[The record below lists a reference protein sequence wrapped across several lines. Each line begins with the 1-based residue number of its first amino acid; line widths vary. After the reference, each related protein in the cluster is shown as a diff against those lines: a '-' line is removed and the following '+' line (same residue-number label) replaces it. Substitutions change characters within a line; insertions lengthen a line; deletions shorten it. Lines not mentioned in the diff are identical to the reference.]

1 MLLTMGLLA
10 VLYLGFLA
18 VLLTMHVSQM
28 AIILFMGGFMF
39 LQYYYSDK
47 MILSSMGAKIVT
59 ESEEPEL
66 HDIVRRLCQNADLP
80 MPRIAV
86 VKTSMPNAFATGRNQ
101 KNAVVAV
108 TTGLR
113 ARLDNNELE
122 AVLAHELTH
131 VKNRDMMV
139 MTIATFLSS
148 MAQILVQWLPFLGGG
163 DRDRDSGSNF
173 IVLFLV
179 SLVVWIVSFILIRT
193 LSRYREFAAD
203 RGAAIITG
211 QPSHLVSA
219 LKKISGFRVPTEDL
233 RKVEGPVSALYH
245 ACNIRIVLHET
256 FLHSPTPGS
265 KDCCSAEDRDGTGGL
280 RWGFWTPSW
289 ERHGFPRPGRTS
301 SLPSPPPPSL

>member
-1 MLLTMGLLA
+1 MLTMFLLA

-18 VLLTMHVSQM
+18 VLLGMGVSRLG
-28 AIILFMGGFMF
+28 IILFMGGFMF
-39 LQYYYSDK
+39 LQYYFSDK
-47 MILSSMGAKIVT
+47 MILSSMGAKLVS
-59 ESEEPEL
+59 ESEQPKL

-86 VKTSMPNAFATGRNQ
+86 VRTSMPNAFATGRNQ

-108 TTGLR
+108 TTGIMD
-113 ARLDNNELE
+113 RLDDSELE

-148 MAQILVQWLPFLGGG
+148 IAQMLVQWLPYFGMGGSS
-163 DRDRDSGSNF
+163 RDRDSGSSA

-211 QPSHLVSA
+211 HPSHLVSA
-219 LKKISGFRVPTEDL
+219 LQKISGFRVPTEDL
-233 RKVEGPVSALYH
+233 RKVEGPVSALFITPAISGKSLMNLFSTH
-245 ACNIRIVLHET
+245 PTLEARIEALQKIEME
-256 FLHSPTPGS
+256 LE
-265 KDCCSAEDRDGTGGL
+265 A
-280 RWGFWTPSW
+280 
-289 ERHGFPRPGRTS
+289 
-301 SLPSPPPPSL
+301 

>member
-1 MLLTMGLLA
+1 MLLTMGLLT

-28 AIILFMGGFMF
+28 VIILFMGGFMF
-39 LQYYYSDK
+39 LQYFFSDK
-47 MILSSMGAKIVT
+47 MILRSMGAKIVT
-59 ESEEPEL
+59 ENEEPEL
-66 HDIVRRLCQNADLP
+66 HQIVSRLCANANLP

-108 TTGLR
+108 TTGIME
-113 ARLDNNELE
+113 RLNNNELE
-122 AVLAHELTH
+122 AVLAHELSH

-148 MAQILVQWLPFLGGG
+148 MAQILVQWLPFMGGG
-163 DRDRDSGSNF
+163 SRDRDSGSNF

-203 RGAAIITG
+203 RGAAILTG
-211 QPSHLVSA
+211 QPSYLVSA
-219 LKKISGFRVPTEDL
+219 LKKISGFKIPTEDL
-233 RKVEGPVSALYH
+233 RKVEGPVSALFITPAISGSSFMRLFSTH
-245 ACNIRIVLHET
+245 PTLEARIAALQKIEME
-256 FLHSPTPGS
+256 LE
-265 KDCCSAEDRDGTGGL
+265 A
-280 RWGFWTPSW
+280 
-289 ERHGFPRPGRTS
+289 
-301 SLPSPPPPSL
+301 

>member
-28 AIILFMGGFMF
+28 VIILFMGGFMF
-39 LQYYYSDK
+39 LQYFYSDK
-47 MILSSMGAKIVT
+47 MILRSMGAKIVT

-66 HDIVRRLCQNADLP
+66 HQIVSRLCANANLP
-80 MPRIAV
+80 MPKIAV

-108 TTGLR
+108 TTGIM

-139 MTIATFLSS
+139 MTVATFLSS
-148 MAQILVQWLPFLGGG
+148 MAQILVQWLPFFGGG
-163 DRDRDSGSNF
+163 SRDRDSGSNF
-173 IVLFLV
+173 IVLILV
-179 SLVVWIVSFILIRT
+179 SLVVWIVSIILISM

-203 RGAAIITG
+203 RGAAIMTG

-219 LKKISGFRVPTEDL
+219 LKKISGFKVPTEDL
-233 RKVEGPVSALYH
+233 RKVEGPVSALFITPAISGSSFMRLFSTH
-245 ACNIRIVLHET
+245 PTLEARIAALQNIEMELE
-256 FLHSPTPGS
+256 
-265 KDCCSAEDRDGTGGL
+265 A
-280 RWGFWTPSW
+280 
-289 ERHGFPRPGRTS
+289 
-301 SLPSPPPPSL
+301 

>member
-1 MLLTMGLLA
+1 MNRWKSDRGLEARMLLTMGLLA

-28 AIILFMGGFMF
+28 VIILFMGGFMF
-39 LQYYYSDK
+39 LQYFFSDK
-47 MILSSMGAKIVT
+47 MILASMGAKIVT
-59 ESEEPEL
+59 ESEAPKL
-66 HDIVRRLCQNADLP
+66 HQIVSRLCANADLP
-80 MPRIAV
+80 MPKIAV

-108 TTGLR
+108 TTGIME
-113 ARLDNNELE
+113 RLDNNELE

-148 MAQILVQWLPFLGGG
+148 MAQILVQWLPFFGGG
-163 DRDRDSGSNF
+163 SRDRDSGSNF

-203 RGAAIITG
+203 RGAAIMTG

-233 RKVEGPVSALYH
+233 RKVEGPVSALFITPAISGSSFMRLFSTH
-245 ACNIRIVLHET
+245 PTLEARIAALQKIEME
-256 FLHSPTPGS
+256 LE
-265 KDCCSAEDRDGTGGL
+265 A
-280 RWGFWTPSW
+280 
-289 ERHGFPRPGRTS
+289 
-301 SLPSPPPPSL
+301 

>member
-18 VLLTMHVSQM
+18 VLLSMHVSQM
-28 AIILFMGGFMF
+28 VIILFMGGFMF
-39 LQYYYSDK
+39 LQYFYSDK
-47 MILSSMGAKIVT
+47 LILRSMGAKIVT
-59 ESEEPEL
+59 ESEDPEL
-66 HDIVRRLCQNADLP
+66 HQIVSRLCANANLP
-80 MPRIAV
+80 MPKIAI

-108 TTGLR
+108 TTGIM

-139 MTIATFLSS
+139 MTVATFLSS
-148 MAQILVQWLPFLGGG
+148 MAQILVQWLPFFGGG
-163 DRDRDSGSNF
+163 SRDRDSGSNF

-179 SLVVWIVSFILIRT
+179 SLVVWIVSIILISM

-203 RGAAIITG
+203 RGAAIMTG

-219 LKKISGFRVPTEDL
+219 LKKISGFKVPTEDL
-233 RKVEGPVSALYH
+233 RKVEGPVSALFITPAISGSSFMRLFSTH
-245 ACNIRIVLHET
+245 PTLEARIAALQNIEMELE
-256 FLHSPTPGS
+256 
-265 KDCCSAEDRDGTGGL
+265 A
-280 RWGFWTPSW
+280 
-289 ERHGFPRPGRTS
+289 
-301 SLPSPPPPSL
+301 

>member
-1 MLLTMGLLA
+1 MRRWKSDRGLEVRMLLTMGLLA

-18 VLLTMHVSQM
+18 ILLSMHVSQM
-28 AIILFMGGFMF
+28 VIILFMGGFMF
-39 LQYYYSDK
+39 LQYFYSDK
-47 MILSSMGAKIVT
+47 LILRSMGAKIVT
-59 ESEEPEL
+59 ESEEPQL
-66 HDIVRRLCQNADLP
+66 HQIVSRLCANADLP
-80 MPRIAV
+80 MPKIAV

-108 TTGLR
+108 TTGIM

-139 MTIATFLSS
+139 MTVATFLSS
-148 MAQILVQWLPFLGGG
+148 MAQILVQWLPFFGGG
-163 DRDRDSGSNF
+163 SRDRDSGSNF

-203 RGAAIITG
+203 RGSAIMTG
-211 QPSHLVSA
+211 QPSHLISA

-233 RKVEGPVSALYH
+233 RKVEGAVSALFITPAVSGSSFMRLFSTH
-245 ACNIRIVLHET
+245 PTLEARIAALQNIEMELE
-256 FLHSPTPGS
+256 
-265 KDCCSAEDRDGTGGL
+265 A
-280 RWGFWTPSW
+280 
-289 ERHGFPRPGRTS
+289 
-301 SLPSPPPPSL
+301 

>member
-1 MLLTMGLLA
+1 MKRWKPDRGLEARMLLTMFLLS

-28 AIILFMGGFMF
+28 LIMLFMGGFMF
-39 LQYYYSDK
+39 LQYFFSDK
-47 MILSSMGAKIVT
+47 MILASMGAKIVT
-59 ESEEPEL
+59 ESEEPKL
-66 HDIVRRLCQNADLP
+66 YQIVSRLCANADLP
-80 MPRIAV
+80 MPKIAV

-108 TTGLR
+108 TTGL
-113 ARLDNNELE
+113 ATQLDNNELE

-163 DRDRDSGSNF
+163 SRDRDSGSNF

-203 RGAAIITG
+203 RGAAIMTG

-233 RKVEGPVSALYH
+233 RKVEGPVSALFITPALSGLSLMRLFSTH
-245 ACNIRIVLHET
+245 PTLEARIAALQKIEIE
-256 FLHSPTPGS
+256 LE
-265 KDCCSAEDRDGTGGL
+265 A
-280 RWGFWTPSW
+280 
-289 ERHGFPRPGRTS
+289 
-301 SLPSPPPPSL
+301 

>member
-1 MLLTMGLLA
+1 MGLLA

-18 VLLTMHVSQM
+18 ILLSMGVSQM
-28 AIILFMGGFMF
+28 VIILFMGGFMF
-39 LQYYYSDK
+39 LQYFYSDK
-47 MILSSMGAKIVT
+47 LILRSMGAKIVT
-59 ESEEPEL
+59 ESEEPKL
-66 HDIVRRLCQNADLP
+66 HQIVSRLCANADLP
-80 MPRIAV
+80 MPKIAV

-108 TTGLR
+108 TTGIM

-148 MAQILVQWLPFLGGG
+148 MAQILVQWLPFFGGG
-163 DRDRDSGSNF
+163 SRDRDSGSNF

-203 RGAAIITG
+203 RGAAIMTG

-219 LKKISGFRVPTEDL
+219 LKKISGFKVPTEDL
-233 RKVEGPVSALYH
+233 RKVEGPVSALFITPAISGSSFMRLFSTH
-245 ACNIRIVLHET
+245 PTLEARIAALQNIEMELE
-256 FLHSPTPGS
+256 
-265 KDCCSAEDRDGTGGL
+265 A
-280 RWGFWTPSW
+280 
-289 ERHGFPRPGRTS
+289 
-301 SLPSPPPPSL
+301 

>member
-1 MLLTMGLLA
+1 MIRWKSDRGLEARMLLTMFLLA

-18 VLLTMHVSQM
+18 VLLTMKVSSVV
-28 AIILFMGGFMF
+28 IILFMGGFMF
-39 LQYYYSDK
+39 LQYFFSDK
-47 MILSSMGAKIVT
+47 MILASMGAKIVT
-59 ESEEPEL
+59 ESEEPGL

-80 MPRIAV
+80 MPKIAV

-113 ARLDNNELE
+113 TKLDNNELE

-148 MAQILVQWLPFLGGG
+148 MAQILVQWLPFFGGG
-163 DRDRDSGSNF
+163 NRDRDSGSNF

-203 RGAAIITG
+203 RGSAIMTG

-219 LKKISGFRVPTEDL
+219 LKKISGFKVPTEDL
-233 RKVEGPVSALYH
+233 RKVEGPVSALFITPAISGSSFMRLFSTH
-245 ACNIRIVLHET
+245 PTLEARIAALQKIEIE
-256 FLHSPTPGS
+256 LE
-265 KDCCSAEDRDGTGGL
+265 A
-280 RWGFWTPSW
+280 
-289 ERHGFPRPGRTS
+289 
-301 SLPSPPPPSL
+301 

>member
-1 MLLTMGLLA
+1 MRRWKSDRGLEVRMLLTMGLLA

-18 VLLTMHVSQM
+18 ILLSMGVSQM
-28 AIILFMGGFMF
+28 VIILFMGGFMF
-39 LQYYYSDK
+39 LQYFYSDK
-47 MILSSMGAKIVT
+47 LILRSMGAKIVT
-59 ESEEPEL
+59 ESEEPQL
-66 HDIVRRLCQNADLP
+66 HQIVSRLCANADLP
-80 MPRIAV
+80 MPKIAV

-108 TTGLR
+108 TTGIM

-139 MTIATFLSS
+139 MTVATFLSS
-148 MAQILVQWLPFLGGG
+148 MAQILVQWLPFFGGG
-163 DRDRDSGSNF
+163 SRDRDSGSNF

-203 RGAAIITG
+203 RGSAIMTG
-211 QPSHLVSA
+211 QPSHLISA

-233 RKVEGPVSALYH
+233 RKVEGAVSALFITP
-245 ACNIRIVLHET
+245 AVSGSSFMRLFSTLPPLEARIAALENIEMELE
-256 FLHSPTPGS
+256 
-265 KDCCSAEDRDGTGGL
+265 A
-280 RWGFWTPSW
+280 
-289 ERHGFPRPGRTS
+289 
-301 SLPSPPPPSL
+301 

>member
-28 AIILFMGGFMF
+28 VIILFMGGFMF
-39 LQYYYSDK
+39 LQYFYSDK
-47 MILSSMGAKIVT
+47 MILRSMGAKIVT

-66 HDIVRRLCQNADLP
+66 HQIVSRLCANADLP
-80 MPRIAV
+80 MPKIAV

-108 TTGLR
+108 TTGIM

-148 MAQILVQWLPFLGGG
+148 MAQILVQWLPFFGGG
-163 DRDRDSGSNF
+163 SRDRDSGSNF

-203 RGAAIITG
+203 RGAAIMTG

-233 RKVEGPVSALYH
+233 RKVEGPVSALFITPAISGSSFMRLFSTH
-245 ACNIRIVLHET
+245 PTLEARIAALQKIEME
-256 FLHSPTPGS
+256 LE
-265 KDCCSAEDRDGTGGL
+265 A
-280 RWGFWTPSW
+280 
-289 ERHGFPRPGRTS
+289 
-301 SLPSPPPPSL
+301 

>member
-1 MLLTMGLLA
+1 MGLLA

-18 VLLTMHVSQM
+18 FLLTMHVNQM
-28 AIILFMGGFMF
+28 VIILFMGGFMF
-39 LQYYYSDK
+39 LQYFFSDK
-47 MILSSMGAKIVT
+47 MILASMGAKIVT
-59 ESEEPEL
+59 ESEEPQL
-66 HDIVRRLCQNADLP
+66 HQIVSRLCANADLP
-80 MPRIAV
+80 MPKIAV

-108 TTGLR
+108 TTGL
-113 ARLDNNELE
+113 AGRLDNNELE

-148 MAQILVQWLPFLGGG
+148 MAQILVQWLPFFGGG
-163 DRDRDSGSNF
+163 NRDRDSGSNF

-203 RGAAIITG
+203 RGAAILTG

-233 RKVEGPVSALYH
+233 RKVEGPVSALFITPAISGSSFMRLFSTH
-245 ACNIRIVLHET
+245 PTLEARIAALQKIEME
-256 FLHSPTPGS
+256 LE
-265 KDCCSAEDRDGTGGL
+265 A
-280 RWGFWTPSW
+280 
-289 ERHGFPRPGRTS
+289 
-301 SLPSPPPPSL
+301 

>member
-1 MLLTMGLLA
+1 MNRWKSDRGLEVRMLLTMGLLA

-18 VLLTMHVSQM
+18 VLLSMHVSQM
-28 AIILFMGGFMF
+28 VIILFMGGFMF
-39 LQYYYSDK
+39 LQYFYSDK
-47 MILSSMGAKIVT
+47 LILRSMGAKIVT
-59 ESEEPEL
+59 ESEEPEI
-66 HDIVRRLCQNADLP
+66 HQIVSRLCANANLP
-80 MPRIAV
+80 MPKIAV

-108 TTGLR
+108 TTGIM

-139 MTIATFLSS
+139 MTVATFLSS
-148 MAQILVQWLPFLGGG
+148 MAQIMVQWLPFIGGG
-163 DRDRDSGSNF
+163 SRDRDSGSNF

-203 RGAAIITG
+203 RGAAIMTG

-219 LKKISGFRVPTEDL
+219 LKKISGFKVPTEDL
-233 RKVEGPVSALYH
+233 RKVEGPVSALFITPAISGSSFMRLFSTH
-245 ACNIRIVLHET
+245 PTLDARIAALQNIEMELE
-256 FLHSPTPGS
+256 
-265 KDCCSAEDRDGTGGL
+265 A
-280 RWGFWTPSW
+280 
-289 ERHGFPRPGRTS
+289 
-301 SLPSPPPPSL
+301 

>member
-1 MLLTMGLLA
+1 MMLTMFLLA

-18 VLLTMHVSQM
+18 VLLGMGVSRLG
-28 AIILFMGGFMF
+28 IILFMGGFMF
-39 LQYYYSDK
+39 LQYYFSDK
-47 MILSSMGAKIVT
+47 MILSSMGAKLVS
-59 ESEEPEL
+59 ESEQPKL

-86 VKTSMPNAFATGRNQ
+86 VRTSMPNAFATGRNQ

-108 TTGLR
+108 TTGIMD
-113 ARLDNNELE
+113 RLDDSELE

-148 MAQILVQWLPFLGGG
+148 IAQMLVQWLPYFGMGGSS
-163 DRDRDSGSNF
+163 RDRDSGSSA

-211 QPSHLVSA
+211 HPSHLVSA
-219 LKKISGFRVPTEDL
+219 LQKISGFRVPTEDL
-233 RKVEGPVSALYH
+233 RKVEGPVSALFITPAISGKSLMNLFSTH
-245 ACNIRIVLHET
+245 PTLEARIEALQKIEME
-256 FLHSPTPGS
+256 LE
-265 KDCCSAEDRDGTGGL
+265 A
-280 RWGFWTPSW
+280 
-289 ERHGFPRPGRTS
+289 
-301 SLPSPPPPSL
+301 

>member
-1 MLLTMGLLA
+1 MMLTMFLLA

-18 VLLTMHVSQM
+18 VLLGMGVSRLG
-28 AIILFMGGFMF
+28 IILFMGGFMF
-39 LQYYYSDK
+39 LQYYFSDK
-47 MILSSMGAKIVT
+47 MILSSMGAKLVS
-59 ESEEPEL
+59 ESEQPKL

-86 VKTSMPNAFATGRNQ
+86 VRTSMPNAFATGRNQ

-108 TTGLR
+108 TTGIMD
-113 ARLDNNELE
+113 RLNDSELE

-148 MAQILVQWLPFLGGG
+148 IAQMLVQWLPYFGMGGSS
-163 DRDRDSGSNF
+163 RDRDSGRSA

-211 QPSHLVSA
+211 HPSHLVSA
-219 LKKISGFRVPTEDL
+219 LQKISGFRVPTEDL
-233 RKVEGPVSALYH
+233 RKVEGPVSALFITPAISGKSLMNLFSTH
-245 ACNIRIVLHET
+245 PTLEARIEALQRIEME
-256 FLHSPTPGS
+256 LE
-265 KDCCSAEDRDGTGGL
+265 A
-280 RWGFWTPSW
+280 
-289 ERHGFPRPGRTS
+289 
-301 SLPSPPPPSL
+301 